1 MARPYSETI
10 QDFLLLIQKAKDCY
24 PEEEANVTYRENETQ
39 DILHELELVPHS
51 ASQIMKLAKRL
62 TATRQDR
69 RLSKDNLELLL
80 PIVEWCGKYKNA
92 VNDLKDALAA
102 VAVKEDSLRGR
113 EYRYRTTVVQETLE
127 GKQ

>member
-39 DILHELELVPHS
+39 YILHELECVPHS
-51 ASQIMKLAKRL
+51 AAQIMKLAKRL

-80 PIVEWCGKYKNA
+80 PIVEWCGKHKNA

-102 VAVKEDSLRGR
+102 VAIKEDSLRGR